1 MHSNQKSER
10 SSDSTRLGP
19 SAVRV
24 PSATLHVRFTDSGR
38 VGAVARPG
46 FSSCALPLTI
56 RRRPPH
62 RVAVP
67 PRSSTRQFGRTM
79 VLISVHALG
88 LARRAPPPVERH
100 SDGLIA
106 PGGPRLRPCL
116 AGKICFQ
123 LSCSEAL
130 CDYYNSTGHPTCRPE
145 SVYLKPR

>member
-10 SSDSTRLGP
+10 SSESNRLGP
-19 SAVRV
+19 STVRV

-38 VGAVARPG
+38 RGCG
-46 FSSCALPLTI
+46 WGCASRLLI
-56 RRRPPH
+56 L
-62 RVAVP
+62 RVAVDDPAPSTP
-67 PRSSTRQFGRTM
+67 PRCRAAAVLYAAVRSHHGPDLYTRWGSPVASPSRSSGIAM
-79 VLISVHALG
+79 VLS
-88 LARRAPPPVERH
+88 
-100 SDGLIA
+100 

-145 SVYLKPR
+145 SVYLKP

>member
-79 VLISVHALG
+79 VLICTRAG
-88 LARRAPPPVERH
+88 ARASRAVR
-100 SDGLIA
+100 SGIA
-106 PGGPRLRPCL
+106 MVLSPGGPRLRPCL

-130 CDYYNSTGHPTCRPE
+130 CDYYMYWTPD
-145 SVYLKPR
+145 L